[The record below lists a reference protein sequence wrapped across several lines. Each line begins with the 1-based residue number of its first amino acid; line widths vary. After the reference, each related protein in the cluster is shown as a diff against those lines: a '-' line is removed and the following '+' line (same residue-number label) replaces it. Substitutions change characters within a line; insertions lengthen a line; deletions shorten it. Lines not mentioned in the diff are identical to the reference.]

1 MAGLNPS
8 VNLGFLFQLLPGG
21 GPEAN
26 PASFPRVPGRFPGK
40 KLLVRGVEHAPPS
53 NVKVKK
59 E

>member
-1 MAGLNPS
+1 MTWSFYSNY
-8 VNLGFLFQLLPGG
+8 LPE

-26 PASFPRVPGRFPGK
+26 PASFARVPERFPGK
-40 KLLVRGVEHAPPS
+40 KLLVRGIEHAPPS